1 MKLAPPSWAATL
13 GRKGPAP
20 YLLQL
25 SREHI
30 LHLVWVAQEADTLHG
45 GTRRAG
51 PENMSRG
58 ELPPPYPSVVVWV
71 KEDAPAP
78 LPPVASKRES

>member
-30 LHLVWVAQEADTLHG
+30 LHLVWVAQKADTLHG
-45 GTRRAG
+45 GT
-51 PENMSRG
+51 G
-58 ELPPPYPSVVVWV
+58 EL
-71 KEDAPAP
+71 A
-78 LPPVASKRES
+78 LRT